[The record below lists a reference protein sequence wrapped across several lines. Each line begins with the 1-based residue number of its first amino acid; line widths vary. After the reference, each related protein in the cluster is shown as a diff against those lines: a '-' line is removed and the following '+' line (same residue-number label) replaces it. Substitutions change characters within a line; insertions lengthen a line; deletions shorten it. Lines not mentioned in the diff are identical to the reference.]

1 MRWLCRCPWGRRRDS
16 PATLLDVR
24 LAAIV
29 ARERHDKDREALERP
44 VSHLLLD
51 HVRGMSIPC
60 FPWRAPLPNERLVPT
75 HATLGHQRPSMPSD
89 SPVSHVQRANGAS
102 IGTTTTHADSHSK
115 QNQIGARTHTRT
127 THTHTHKQAPMC
139 GRVAVGAQ
147 TTHTIPKPASHRRA
161 VGRPTASSASSSSFS
176 SVRRPLR
183 RPPRAESYRRPSRP
197 SRKARAAAP
206 CRAAGRPATKRST
219 PR

>member
-1 MRWLCRCPWGRRRDS
+1 MS
-16 PATLLDVR
+16 SY
-24 LAAIV
+24 LA
-29 ARERHDKDREALERP
+29 
-44 VSHLLLD
+44 S
-51 HVRGMSIPC
+51 
-60 FPWRAPLPNERLVPT
+60 PWRAPLPTSAWYRRT
-75 HATLGHQRPSMPSD
+75 RHWDTRDPSMPSD

-115 QNQIGARTHTRT
+115 QNEIGAHTHTRT
-127 THTHTHKQAPMC
+127 THAHTHNQAPMC